1 MSPGVR
7 IPPLLLLVVVLHTAV
22 FPQFRLFGVTADLLL
37 LVAVAGGLAGG
48 PERGAYLGF
57 GCGLLADCFLQTP
70 FGLSALAFCL
80 VGWFVGVFQTRVLHA
95 VWWIPVLTAAF
106 ATAAGTML
114 FVVVGAVVGQ
124 DQLISSRLPAILAV
138 TALWS
143 AILVTPVVRL
153 VRWALMD
160 DGGRRGLVLR

>member
-7 IPPLLLLVVVLHTAV
+7 LPPVLLLVVVLHTAV
-22 FPQFRLFGVTADLLL
+22 LPQFRVFGVTADLLL
-37 LVAVAGGLAGG
+37 LVAVAGGVAGG
-48 PERGAYLGF
+48 PDRGAYLGF

-70 FGLSALAFCL
+70 FGLSALAYCL
-80 VGWFVGVFQTRVLHA
+80 VGWFVGVFQTHVLHA
-95 VWWIPVLTAAF
+95 VWWIPVLTAAL

-124 DQLISSRLPAILAV
+124 DQLISGRLPTILGV

-143 AILVTPVVRL
+143 AILVTPMVRL
-153 VRWALMD
+153 VRWALLED
-160 DGGRRGLVLR
+160 TTRRGLVLR

>member
-1 MSPGVR
+1 MTPGAR
-7 IPPLLLLVVVLHTAV
+7 IPPVVLLVLVLHTAV
-22 FPQFRLFGVTADLLL
+22 LPQFRMFGVTADLLL
-37 LVAVAGGLAGG
+37 LLAIAGGLAGG
-48 PERGAYLGF
+48 PERGAYFGF

-70 FGLSALAFCL
+70 FGLSALAYCL

-95 VWWIPVLTAAF
+95 VWWIPVLTAAL

-124 DQLISSRLPAILAV
+124 DQLISDRLPTILAV
-138 TALWS
+138 TALWN
-143 AILVTPVVRL
+143 ALFVLPVSRL

-160 DGGRRGLVLR
+160 EPARRGLVLR